1 MGKYAV
7 IQVSNGANSV
17 VAEGITSLDSAK
29 TTFHQRCAVLWNA
42 PDVEL
47 AAVMIVDNQLLLV
60 NGYHEIISHAAPA
73 EA

>member
-1 MGKYAV
+1 MKYAI

-17 VAEGITSLDSAK
+17 VAEGYTDLNSAK
-29 TTFHQRCAVLWNA
+29 VKFHQTCATLWNA

-47 AAVMIVDNQLLLV
+47 AAVMIVDNQLRLV
-60 NGYHEIISHAAPA
+60 NGYHEIISHEAPA

>member
-1 MGKYAV
+1 MEKYAV
-7 IQVSNGANSV
+7 IQVSNGANTV

-29 TTFHQRCAVLWNA
+29 TTFHQRCAALWNA

-47 AAVMIVDNQLLLV
+47 AAVMIVDNQLRLV
-60 NGYHEIISHAAPA
+60 NGYHEVITHEAPA

>member
-1 MGKYAV
+1 MLYAI

-42 PDVEL
+42 PDVVL
-47 AAVMIVDNQLLLV
+47 AAVMIVDNQLRLV
-60 NGYHEIISHAAPA
+60 NGYHEVISHAQE